1 MTDALIMRAQ
11 SMIESTLSDRL
22 DLRDT
27 AILLVGSRA
36 HARASETSD
45 WDLLALASDNPPRET
60 IELPRGEIELLGRDG
75 RRARATVDLPVWQF
89 ELSHALLV
97 HDGWAGVGAYC
108 AGVATQFACRRPA
121 LAKGAW
127 AEFRL
132 FRNQAFASLDRR
144 DDATVAIT
152 SALAARNAAR
162 AFLLWQGQPYPGDK
176 WLLDVARDA
185 GGSSMID
192 LCMTLVDGNRSRAER
207 AQALGRLTTVLED
220 HMTEQAADWEL
231 LGDWWFSL

>member
-75 RRARATVDLPVWQF
+75 RRARATVDLPIWQF

-97 HDGWAGVGAYC
+97 HDGWAD
-108 AGVATQFACRRPA
+108 AG
-121 LAKGAW
+121 
-127 AEFRL
+127 
-132 FRNQAFASLDRR
+132 LDESAR
-144 DDATVAIT
+144 DDHEGYWIGYLED
-152 SALAARNAAR
+152 LAA
-162 AFLLWQGQPYPGDK
+162 
-176 WLLDVARDA
+176 
-185 GGSSMID
+185 
-192 LCMTLVDGNRSRAER
+192 
-207 AQALGRLTTVLED
+207 VLE
-220 HMTEQAADWEL
+220 EA
-231 LGDWWFSL
+231 G

>member
-60 IELPRGEIELLGRDG
+60 IELPRAEIELLGRDG
-75 RRARATVDLPVWQF
+75 RRARATVDLPIWQF

-108 AGVATQFACRRPA
+108 AAVATQFARRRHSRRARGPS
-121 LAKGAW
+121 
-127 AEFRL
+127 
-132 FRNQAFASLDRR
+132 FACSATKRSQVSTAAMTRQWQSPPRSQPETRR
-144 DDATVAIT
+144 APSYCGKVNRIPVT
-152 SALAARNAAR
+152 S
-162 AFLLWQGQPYPGDK
+162 G
-176 WLLDVARDA
+176 
-185 GGSSMID
+185 
-192 LCMTLVDGNRSRAER
+192 C
-207 AQALGRLTTVLED
+207 LT
-220 HMTEQAADWEL
+220 
-231 LGDWWFSL
+231 